1 MSRKHRNKTTAC
13 PNCGTA
19 LQQGFEFC
27 PQCGQENHDLRVPFK
42 HFAYEF
48 VENLTH
54 FDTKL
59 WSTLKMIFTKPGQ
72 LTKDFVEGKRAR
84 YVHPV
89 RFYVFTSVIFF
100 ALLTWWVDRGIH
112 VSITAGEGP
121 RSAVSTLH
129 DMLPDNVLRP
139 LKNDSQLVARLY
151 LPIDSPW
158 YGAMRKR
165 LLTGNSALFDSL
177 LSTAQV
183 DTSAGLRQR
192 LTDAVSHLP
201 DVGSLDVQRQV
212 SFLGNEHVTF
222 PNKEEQERF
231 MRIGADMTD
240 EQADSILRTGTDTT
254 SSWLKRRAIRSI
266 GRLQVGSTQGAY
278 RMAHLAIKSI
288 SFIMFLLMPFTAV
301 LLLWVFYPKRYY
313 WEHLIFSVHIHTIF
327 FLYFSILLLFA
338 LVLPGEWPDWLLA
351 PAMLVCLGYLVLSL
365 RTVYGKRWTS
375 TLMRFLVMSIPYF
388 IVFILLFVTGLFWG
402 FISL

>member
-13 PNCGTA
+13 PNCGTG
-19 LQQGFEFC
+19 LQAGFEFC
-27 PQCGQENHDLRVPFK
+27 PHCGQENHDLRVPFK

-72 LTKDFVEGKRAR
+72 LTKDFIEGKRAR

-100 ALLTWWVDRGIH
+100 GLLTIYLDRGIAEEAPDGPGPGSGRTPARALSISASSAPSTGDGTH
-112 VSITAGEGP
+112 GADRPRQPIGRIMADSLVFAEGDSLGWFGRRAVRSLGRIDVDTVTGRQLLIHTAVRSVSI
-121 RSAVSTLH
+121 
-129 DMLPDNVLRP
+129 
-139 LKNDSQLVARLY
+139 
-151 LPIDSPW
+151 
-158 YGAMRKR
+158 
-165 LLTGNSALFDSL
+165 
-177 LSTAQV
+177 
-183 DTSAGLRQR
+183 
-192 LTDAVSHLP
+192 
-201 DVGSLDVQRQV
+201 
-212 SFLGNEHVTF
+212 
-222 PNKEEQERF
+222 
-231 MRIGADMTD
+231 
-240 EQADSILRTGTDTT
+240 
-254 SSWLKRRAIRSI
+254 
-266 GRLQVGSTQGAY
+266 
-278 RMAHLAIKSI
+278 
-288 SFIMFLLMPFTAV
+288 IMFILMPFTAI
-301 LLLWVFYPKRYY
+301 LLLWIFYRQRYY
-313 WEHLIFSVHIHTIF
+313 WEHLIFSIHIHTIF

-365 RTVYGKRWTS
+365 RAVYCRPWIS